1 MTMDGR
7 LKATLDGEYSYSGW
21 ERLRVR
27 KESRL
32 HIDPVH
38 KWPNARR
45 NRPPPRAVTP
55 EADHKPGV
63 SSFS

>member
-27 KESRL
+27 KVSRL

-38 KWPNARR
+38 KWPK
-45 NRPPPRAVTP
+45 RAS
-55 EADHKPGV
+55 K
-63 SSFS
+63 SSTT